1 MGICNNELLLIEIV
15 SFSYYEVY
23 ITSLRALTAMG
34 FPYGADEDAA
44 FMTTWLELYNL
55 GGIQKLSEQSNQID
69 KQFNGIINLEDIKSK
84 KSINLYKTSLLMK
97 GPGLFDYL
105 YEETKKKQNLEVI
118 LENCI
123 DPIYIMPLSKKLS
136 NKLESISA
144 YWIENNKKIGIDISK
159 NKMLIGESK
168 NNTEILDGQV
178 YLQFSIN
185 DTNKSSL
192 KTNLDINNIKYEI
205 NDTIEQRQLKESLKP
220 DPVHWNIISKFAHK
234 TFVPATDVSRNR
246 GAGGG
251 DDND

>member
-1 MGICNNELLLIEIV
+1 
-15 SFSYYEVY
+15 
-23 ITSLRALTAMG
+23 
-34 FPYGADEDAA
+34 
-44 FMTTWLELYNL
+44 
-55 GGIQKLSEQSNQID
+55 
-69 KQFNGIINLEDIKSK
+69 
-84 KSINLYKTSLLMK
+84 
-97 GPGLFDYL
+97 
-105 YEETKKKQNLEVI
+105 
-118 LENCI
+118 
-123 DPIYIMPLSKKLS
+123 MPLSKKLS